1 MRRKPK
7 LFSARDIAA
16 LQGRVRTY
24 EMLSPLTSGAVIA
37 WPHGFTLT
45 CLRFQVKG
53 SVAGAVGQ
61 ALQRVVV
68 CFAAVCAFPALLAQ
82 ADAVRAEPV
91 TRACR
96 VRAVP
101 WNTDTVDVR

>member
-1 MRRKPK
+1 M
-7 LFSARDIAA
+7 F
-16 LQGRVRTY
+16 
-24 EMLSPLTSGAVIA
+24 SPLTSGAVIA
-37 WPHGFTLT
+37 RPHGFTLT
-45 CLRFQVKG
+45 CLRFQVEG

-68 CFAAVCAFPALLAQ
+68 CFTAVCAFPALLAQ

-91 TRACR
+91 TRARR

-101 WNTDTVDVR
+101 WNTSTAAVR